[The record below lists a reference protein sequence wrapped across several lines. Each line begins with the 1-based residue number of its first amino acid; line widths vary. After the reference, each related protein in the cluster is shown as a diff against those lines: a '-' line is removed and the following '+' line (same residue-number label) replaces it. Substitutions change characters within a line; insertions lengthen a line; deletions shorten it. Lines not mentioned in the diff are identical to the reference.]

1 MAKMN
6 LCPCGSKKEFADCC
20 QRFISGEMLPISP
33 EQLMRSRYSAYSL
46 ADIDYIVQTMS
57 GAAAENFDGEE
68 AREWARS
75 VRWLK
80 LEVVRSAII
89 DAESGIVE
97 FNAYYRYNN
106 KKHLLHEVSL
116 FKLISNRWYYV
127 AQLPN

>member
-20 QRFISGEMLPISP
+20 QRFISGEMLPTSP
-33 EQLMRSRYSAYSL
+33 EQLMRSRYSAYAL
-46 ADIDYIVQTMS
+46 ADIDYIVQTMN
-57 GAAAENFDGEE
+57 GAAAENYDCEE
-68 AREWARS
+68 AREWAQT
-75 VRWLK
+75 VKWLK
-80 LEVVRSAII
+80 LEVVRSAIT

-116 FKLISNRWYYV
+116 FKLIDNRWYYV